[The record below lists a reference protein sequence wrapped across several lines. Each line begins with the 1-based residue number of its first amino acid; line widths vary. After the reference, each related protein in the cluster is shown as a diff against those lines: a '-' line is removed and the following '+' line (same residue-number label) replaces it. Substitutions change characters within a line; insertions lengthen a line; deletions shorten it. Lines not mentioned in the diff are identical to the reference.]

1 MGSILQ
7 EYTEGA
13 DGIILVVKDT
23 WGVALSDTLRVT
35 HYKRDFH

>member
-7 EYTEGA
+7 EYLHEGA

-23 WGVALSDTLRVT
+23 GREEFT
-35 HYKRDFH
+35 